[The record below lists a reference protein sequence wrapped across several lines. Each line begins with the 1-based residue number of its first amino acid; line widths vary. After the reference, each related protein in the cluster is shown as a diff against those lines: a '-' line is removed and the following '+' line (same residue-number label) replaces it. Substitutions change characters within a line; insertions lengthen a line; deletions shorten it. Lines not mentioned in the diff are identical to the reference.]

1 MRLGTFALIVMLATA
16 VRAAAQDEAD
26 LRQARALERTME
38 RIIEQ
43 NEAAIASILVSR
55 SDLYQEFGQGPDK
68 DRPGKLGIFDPI
80 ALKNNRRF
88 KDETAEKQ
96 LHWPKLMDFTHP
108 AFVPKSFGS
117 GVVIDADGY
126 ILTNFHVVQDATKIF
141 IRLPGGKSGYADI
154 HAADPRSDLAV
165 LKLLN
170 PTALPLKTITLGDA
184 DKLKRGH
191 FVLTMSNPYAVGFRD
206 GQPSASYGIL
216 SNINRR
222 APWNLKEDE
231 RVKPLHFYAT
241 LLQTDTRLNL
251 GCSGGA
257 LLNLSGEL
265 VGLLTST
272 AAIQGGE
279 SPGGFAIP
287 INTPMRR
294 IVEGL
299 KRGEEIDY
307 GFLGVGFDERTN
319 NGKIGVRLT
328 AVGSGSPAHL
338 DGELR
343 IGDVIL
349 AVNGE
354 PVQESD
360 DIFAR
365 VGIHLAGSKV
375 KLHVRREKTP
385 DRIVE
390 VTLAKLYVPGKAIA
404 SSTGSRPFF
413 RGLRAD
419 YSSLVAQQPPRRST
433 IPKGV
438 LISELQPDTSADR
451 AKLRVGDVVTHVDG
465 LAITTPTAFYQAV
478 SAARDRAVELTISGD
493 PPMRVLLKK

>member
-1 MRLGTFALIVMLATA
+1 MRLVTFTLIVMFATA
-16 VRAAAQDEAD
+16 VRVQAQDDAD
-26 LRQARALERTME
+26 LRQAKALEKTMA

-43 NEAAIASILVSR
+43 NEFAIASILVSR
-55 SDLYQEFGQGPDK
+55 SELYQEFGQGPDK
-68 DRPGKLGIFDPI
+68 DRPGKLGIFDPQ
-80 ALKNNRRF
+80 ALKTNKRVLR
-88 KDETAEKQ
+88 ETAEMQ
-96 LHWPKLMDFTHP
+96 THWPKLMDFTHP
-108 AFVPKSFGS
+108 AFVPKAFGS
-117 GVVIDADGY
+117 GVVIDGDGY
-126 ILTNFHVVQDATKIF
+126 ILTNYHVIKDATKIF
-141 IRLPGGKSGYADI
+141 IRLPGVSGYADI

-170 PTALPLKTITLGDA
+170 RDALPLKAIALGDA

-191 FVLTMSNPYAVGFRD
+191 FVLTLSNPYAVGFRD

-222 APWNLKEDE
+222 APGNLKEEE
-231 RVKPLHFYAT
+231 RVKPFQFYGT
-241 LLQTDTRLNL
+241 LLQTDTRINL

-265 VGLLTST
+265 VGVLTSV

-279 SPGGFAIP
+279 APGGFAIP
-287 INTPMRR
+287 VNAPMRR
-294 IVEGL
+294 IIEVL

-328 AVGSGSPAHL
+328 AVGPGSPAQL
-338 DGELR
+338 DGDLK

-349 AVNGE
+349 DVNGE
-354 PVQESD
+354 PVLESD

-365 VGIHLAGSKV
+365 VGIHLAGSKI
-375 KLHVRREKTP
+375 KLRVRRGNVE
-385 DRIVE
+385 RIAE
-390 VTLAKLYVPGKAIA
+390 ITLAKLYVPGKAIA

-419 YSSLVAQQPPRRST
+419 YSSLLTQQQRMGT

-438 LISELQPDTSADR
+438 LISEVQPGTSADR
-451 AKLRVGDVVTHVDG
+451 TKLRVGDVITHVDEV
-465 LAITTPTAFYQAV
+465 AVTTPSAFYQAV
-478 SAARDRAVELTISGD
+478 AGARDRAVELTISGD
-493 PPMRVLLKK
+493 PPTRVLLKK